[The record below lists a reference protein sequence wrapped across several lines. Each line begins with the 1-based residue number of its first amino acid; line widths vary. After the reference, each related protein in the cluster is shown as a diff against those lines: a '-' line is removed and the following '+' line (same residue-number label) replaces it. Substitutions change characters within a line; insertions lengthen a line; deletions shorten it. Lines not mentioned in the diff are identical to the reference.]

1 MSRVDSYA
9 SHPARISA
17 NSPDSDA
24 GADGNDSTAV
34 GDGEGDGDGDGLG
47 LGEGVEP
54 TALEGGGADG
64 PGTDGVH
71 PTNSTK
77 HTSR

>member
-1 MSRVDSYA
+1 MSA
-9 SHPARISA
+9 I
-17 NSPDSDA
+17 SPDSDA

-34 GDGEGDGDGDGLG
+34 GDGEGDGDGLG

>member
-9 SHPARISA
+9 SHPARMSA
-17 NSPDSDA
+17 ISPDSDPGA
-24 GADGNDSTAV
+24 GGNDSTAV
-34 GDGEGDGDGDGLG
+34 GDGEGDGDGLG
-47 LGEGVEP
+47 LRDGVEP
-54 TALEGGGADG
+54 TALGDGADGDG

>member
-9 SHPARISA
+9 SHPARTSA
-17 NSPDSDA
+17 NSPDSDT
-24 GADGNDSTAV
+24 GADGNDSTTV
-34 GDGEGDGDGDGLG
+34 GDGEGLRLG
-47 LGEGVEP
+47 LGDGVGL

>member
-9 SHPARISA
+9 SHPARMSA
-17 NSPDSDA
+17 ISPDSDA
-24 GADGNDSTAV
+24 GADGNDSTTV
-34 GDGEGDGDGDGLG
+34 GDGEGLRLGLSDGVGLTALGDGVDG
-47 LGEGVEP
+47 
-54 TALEGGGADG
+54 DG

>member
-34 GDGEGDGDGDGLG
+34 GDGEGDGLG
-47 LGEGVEP
+47 LREGVEP

>member
-1 MSRVDSYA
+1 MSA
-9 SHPARISA
+9 I
-17 NSPDSDA
+17 SPDSDPGA
-24 GADGNDSTAV
+24 GGNDSTTV
-34 GDGEGDGDGDGLG
+34 GDGEGLRLGLSDGVGLTALGDGADG
-47 LGEGVEP
+47 
-54 TALEGGGADG
+54 DG

>member
-1 MSRVDSYA
+1 VGRA
-9 SHPARISA
+9 
-17 NSPDSDA
+17 
-24 GADGNDSTAV
+24 GNDSTAV
-34 GDGEGDGDGDGLG
+34 GDGEGDGLV

-54 TALEGGGADG
+54 TALGDGVDGDG